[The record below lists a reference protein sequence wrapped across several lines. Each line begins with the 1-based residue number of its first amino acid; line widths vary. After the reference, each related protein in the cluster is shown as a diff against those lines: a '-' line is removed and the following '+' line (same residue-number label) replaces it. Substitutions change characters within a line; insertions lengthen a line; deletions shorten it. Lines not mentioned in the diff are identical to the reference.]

1 MIEPKTPLLEFL
13 TAFRK
18 SSTHGHLLADT
29 TILPARSARWAQP
42 PLPLSEVVAHTLLR
56 SGIER
61 LYDHQERG
69 LAAVRGGEDVVVATP
84 TASGKSLVYQLAML
98 EALAADPNAR
108 GLFLYPLKAL
118 AQDQL
123 KGFRRLA
130 EAVQTAPKA
139 AIYDGD
145 TPDGA
150 RRRIRQQPPA
160 VIFSNPEM
168 LHLSLLAHHTAWSDF
183 WRGLSLVVIDEAHVY
198 RGIVGSHMAAV
209 IQRLLRTAAAYGS
222 RPRFIFTSATIANPD
237 DFCRQLTGRPVTAVT
252 DSGCARTRCH
262 LLMTNTDRGPISMA
276 IDLLLAA
283 MHRRLRTIVF
293 TPSRKMAEQIALAAR
308 GRAAS
313 AAKRISPYRA
323 GYTPA
328 ERRDIEARLARG
340 DLLAVVSTSALELGI
355 DIGELDL
362 CLLVGYPGTRIAT
375 RQRAGRVGRR
385 QKASAVILIAGEDAL
400 DAYFLRHPEELWSG
414 QTEKAVLN
422 PLNPHI
428 LAQHLVCAADEL
440 PLKPDEEWLR
450 EPAVTTVVEH
460 LRSEGQLRRRADAAI
475 YHASQRH
482 PQRHVHLRAGG
493 RPLAIINRVDGKLIG
508 EVDRHRAARDT
519 HPRAVYLHRGT
530 TYLIES
536 LDLEAGKV
544 TARPERVGYTTR
556 ARTQGS
562 TEIVSR
568 EREKRIPAC
577 VACFGKLK
585 VEDQV
590 VGFERIRRSDGRKL
604 GLEDLCLPPQT
615 IETEGLWF
623 TVDTDIL
630 GRVAGEGAD
639 VMGALHAAEHLL
651 IALFPLMVLADRNDV
666 GGLSTNFHPQTGQAT
681 IFIYDG
687 IPGGAGLCSDAF
699 ERLEDLFRQAIDTL
713 ASCPCDTGCPA
724 CVHSPKCGSGN
735 DPLDKGGARLLLK
748 RLLEPARHLP
758 VDTLQL
764 PTFGPERSMTAGR
777 KPARYGVLD
786 LETRRSA
793 EEVGGWTH
801 SHRMGVSCAVL
812 YESQADEYAVF
823 WEEDMDE
830 LLARMARLDLV
841 VGFNLLHFDYHVLK
855 PYLPTAWQ
863 PPATLDILDEVH
875 RTLGYRRSLAHLA
888 GETLGAAKTAD
899 GLQALRWWHAG
910 RYAELAAYC
919 RQDVAITRD
928 LYRFGCKHGYL
939 LYRDAE
945 DRQMQVPVDFVNS
958 LDPPHIPPTSPA

>member
-1 MIEPKTPLLEFL
+1 MTDTKTPLQNFL

-18 SSTHGHLLADT
+18 SSSHGHLLVDT
-29 TILPARSARWAQP
+29 TTLPARAARWARA
-42 PLPLSEVVAHTLLR
+42 PLPLTEGVARTLAR

-61 LYDHQERG
+61 IYDHQARG
-69 LAAVRGGEDVVVATP
+69 LAATGNGEDVVVATP

-98 EALAADPNAR
+98 EALTDDPGAR

-123 KGFRRLA
+123 KAFRRLA
-130 EAVQTAPKA
+130 GAMQPSPEA

-150 RRRIRQQPPA
+150 RRRIRQLPPA

-168 LHLSLLAHHTAWSDF
+168 LHLSLLSHHAAWTDF
-183 WRGLSLVVIDEAHVY
+183 WRGLRLVVIDEAHVY

-209 IQRLLRTAAAYGS
+209 IQRLLRVAAAYGS
-222 RPRFIFTSATIANPD
+222 SPQFIFTSATIANPD
-237 DFCRQLTGRPVTAVT
+237 DFCRQLCGRPVTAVT
-252 DSGCARTRCH
+252 ESGCARAGSH
-262 LLMTNTDRGPISMA
+262 LLMAGTDKGPISMA

-283 MHRRLRTIVF
+283 LHRRLRTIVF
-293 TPSRKMAEQIALAAR
+293 TPSRKMAETIALAAR

-328 ERRDIEARLARG
+328 ERREIEKRLASG

-385 QKASAVILIAGEDAL
+385 QKESAVILIGGEDAL

-414 QTEKAVLN
+414 PTERAVLN

-440 PLKPDEEWLR
+440 PLKPEETWMKL
-450 EPAVTTVVEH
+450 PAVAAVVER
-460 LRSEGQLRRRADAAI
+460 LRREGQLRRRADSPVF
-475 YHASQRH
+475 HASQRH
-482 PQRHVHLRAGG
+482 PQRHVLLRAGG
-493 RPLAIINRVDGKLIG
+493 RPLPIINRDDGALIG
-508 EVDRHRAARDT
+508 EVDPHRATRDT
-519 HPRAVYLHRGT
+519 HPGAVYLHRGT
-530 TYLIES
+530 SYLIED
-536 LDLEAGKV
+536 LDLDNRKV
-544 TARPERVGYTTR
+544 AARAQGVGYTTR
-556 ARTQGS
+556 ARTRSS

-568 EREKRIPAC
+568 DTVKRLPAS
-577 VACFGKLK
+577 VVSFGTLT

-590 VGFERIRRSDGRKL
+590 VGFERIRRGDGRKL
-604 GLEDLCLPPQT
+604 GLEELCLPPQT

-623 TVDTDIL
+623 TVDDGL
-630 GRVAGEGAD
+630 LSRLAVEGAD
-639 VMGALHAAEHLL
+639 VMGALHAAEHIL
-651 IALFPLMVLADRNDV
+651 IALFPLLVLADRNDV
-666 GGLSTNFHPQTGQAT
+666 GGLSTNYHPQTGQAT

-699 ERLEDLFRQAIDTL
+699 GRIEVLLRQGIDTL
-713 ASCPCDTGCPA
+713 GRCPCDTGCPA

-735 DPLDKGGARLLLK
+735 DPLDKGGARYLLK
-748 RLLEPARHLP
+748 RLLDPAPDLP
-758 VDTLQL
+758 VDRLQL
-764 PTFGPERSMTAGR
+764 PTDGR
-777 KPARYGVLD
+777 EQGRPSSEGNLRYGVLD

-793 EEVGGWTH
+793 EEVGGWTNAD
-801 SHRMGVSCAVL
+801 RMGVSCAVL
-812 YESQADEYAVF
+812 YESDTDAYEVF
-823 WEEDMDE
+823 WETDMEE
-830 LLARMARLDLV
+830 LLARLARLDLV
-841 VGFNLLHFDYHVLK
+841 VGFNLLHFDYNVLK

-863 PPATLDILDEVH
+863 APVTLDILDEVH
-875 RTLGYRRSLAHLA
+875 RALGYRRSLAHLA

-899 GLQALRWWHAG
+899 GLQALRWWREG
-910 RYAELAAYC
+910 RHAELAAYC
-919 RQDVAITRD
+919 RQDVVVTRD
-928 LYRFGCKHGYL
+928 LYRFGCENGYL
-939 LYRDAE
+939 LYRDTG
-945 DRQMQVPVDFVNS
+945 DRQMQVPVDFVECSNR
-958 LDPPHIPPTSPA
+958 